1 MNSCAAISGFDAPVA
16 REPGDLS
23 LLRGEVVERLDRRAV
38 TNSRDPGHGHAA
50 LHSLCD
56 TRLTAGAERP
66 PLRGTRELRCGR
78 GVPFEPVRQLLLV
91 YQQHGGP
98 WDWSKGL
105 RDQELFDEHAR
116 FLDGL
121 VDGGFITLGGPLDE
135 RDVLLVV
142 QGETEASVRSRLP
155 LILGLRTAW

>member
-1 MNSCAAISGFDAPVA
+1 MNSCAAISGFDAPVT
-16 REPGDLS
+16 REQGDLS

-56 TRLTAGAERP
+56 AHLTAGAERP
-66 PLRGTRELRCGR
+66 PLRGTQELRCDR
-78 GVPFEPVRQLLLV
+78 GVPSEPVRQLSFV

-121 VDGGFITLGGPLDE
+121 VDGGFSILGGPLDE

-142 QGETEASVRSRLP
+142 AGRDRGFSP
-155 LILGLRTAW
+155 LAICR

>member
-1 MNSCAAISGFDAPVA
+1 M
-16 REPGDLS
+16 
-23 LLRGEVVERLDRRAV
+23 
-38 TNSRDPGHGHAA
+38 
-50 LHSLCD
+50 
-56 TRLTAGAERP
+56 
-66 PLRGTRELRCGR
+66 
-78 GVPFEPVRQLLLV
+78 LV

-121 VDGGFITLGGPLDE
+121 VDEGFVILGGPLNE

-142 QGETEASVRSRLP
+142 QTET
-155 LILGLRTAW
+155 

>member
-1 MNSCAAISGFDAPVA
+1 MSVADRDLLFLSHGLSRRGRSPALPCAEF
-16 REPGDLS
+16 ES
-23 LLRGEVVERLDRRAV
+23 LDGGL
-38 TNSRDPGHGHAA
+38 
-50 LHSLCD
+50 
-56 TRLTAGAERP
+56 
-66 PLRGTRELRCGR
+66 

-121 VDGGFITLGGPLDE
+121 
-135 RDVLLVV
+135 
-142 QGETEASVRSRLP
+142 
-155 LILGLRTAW
+155 